1 MRLGIGR
8 WLKIYGGY
16 WGLHRR
22 TVVRY
27 WSSLPSFEIL
37 EASVEGLDLLR
48 ENRGMLQED
57 VDRLVS
63 EFNSSEKPLVA
74 VYNGRLSEGIDLSA
88 NTVLLIGIPFSPPTT
103 RTAKLLRRLT
113 EITGSEDEAR
123 LYGVILPGLWSA
135 LQAAGRAIRGPEDSA
150 TVYLLDSRYRKLL
163 RLFPRWFREKVEARH
178 LKLEDLPIELEGV
191 R

>member
-1 MRLGIGR
+1 MVEDIRWILRLVQKNSGKT
-8 WLKIYGGY
+8 L
-16 WGLHRR
+16 
-22 TVVRY
+22 VF
-27 WSSLPSFEIL
+27 LPSFEIL
-37 EASVEGLDLLR
+37 EASVESLDLLS
-48 ENRGMLQED
+48 EIRGMLQED

-63 EFNSSEKPLVA
+63 EFDSSEKPLVA

-113 EITGSEDEAR
+113 EITGSEDKAR

-150 TVYLLDSRYRKLL
+150 TVYLLDNRYRKLL

>member
-1 MRLGIGR
+1 MVEDIRWVLGFAQKGDGKA
-8 WLKIYGGY
+8 LAF
-16 WGLHRR
+16 
-22 TVVRY
+22 
-27 WSSLPSFEIL
+27 LPSFEIL
-37 EASVEGLDLLR
+37 EATTNGLDLLK
-48 ENRGMLQED
+48 EGKGMSQED

-88 NTVLLIGIPFSPPTT
+88 NLVLLIGIPFSPPTT

-113 EITGSEDEAR
+113 EIVGSEDRAR

-163 RLFPRWFREKVEARH
+163 HLFPRWFREKIEQRP
-178 LKLEDLPIELEGV
+178 LRLEDLPIELERV
-191 R
+191 RT